1 MALKLPLESL
11 DRCFQAVIPGMFTT
25 ASLDGE
31 PNMIAVSYVH
41 RIDDKHVAISRQFFR
56 KTHANLQENPRAR
69 VALMDPMT
77 MDTYRLSLRF
87 DHEETSGPIFEHMSA
102 RIDAAASMTGMHG
115 VFRLQAAIVFEVTD
129 VEHVPGVFKT
139 SGQAAPRETGL
150 AAIDSLTQ
158 LRVLRRISDLVR
170 STENAE
176 VLLDAVLGILAED
189 LGFEH
194 SMILMLD
201 ETGERLFTLAS
212 RGYSESGIGAEV
224 RVGEG
229 FIGTVAQSRRLMR
242 VSSVQRARLYA
253 EAVRSS
259 VDKAPKDD
267 VPLPGLANAESQLA
281 IPLVVKDELL
291 GVLAVESPRP
301 MGYGDREE
309 AFLEVVAGHVAL
321 GLKSAMRVDE
331 PDIPSER
338 TRVEK
343 ESEKPIRH
351 FVFYPKDDCVFVDG
365 NYLVRNVPGKILW
378 KLLDAHVNAG
388 RSEFT
393 NRELRLDASLGL
405 PTLRMNLESRLIL
418 LKKRLAERCPDVKI
432 VPTGRGRFAIELA
445 CALKLDV
452 KD

>member
-1 MALKLPLESL
+1 MALTIPLEKL
-11 DRCFQAVIPGMFTT
+11 DRCFQAVIPGMLTT

-41 RIDDKHVAISRQFFR
+41 RIDEARVAISRQFLK
-56 KTHANLQENPRAR
+56 KTHSNLAQNPRAL
-69 VALMDPMT
+69 VAVMDPLT
-77 MDTYRLSLRF
+77 METYRLSLRF
-87 DHEETSGPIFEHMSA
+87 DHEETSGPIFEHMAA
-102 RIDAAASMTGMHG
+102 RIDAAAAMTGMHG
-115 VFRLQAAIVFEVTD
+115 VFRLQAAIVFDVTS
-129 VEHVPGVFKT
+129 VEQIPGVVQRT
-139 SGQAAPRETGL
+139 IDSVAAKQTGL

-170 STENAE
+170 CAENAE
-176 VLLDAVLGILAED
+176 VLLDSVLGILEDD
-189 LGFEH
+189 LGFLH

-212 RGYSESGIGAEV
+212 RGYQESGIGAEV

-229 FIGTVAQSRRLMR
+229 FIGTVAQSRRLLR
-242 VSSVQRARLYA
+242 VSSIIRARMYA

-259 VDKAPKDD
+259 VAKAPHDE

-281 IPLVVKDELL
+281 IPLLVKDELL
-291 GVLAVESPRP
+291 GVLAVESTRP
-301 MGYGDREE
+301 VNYGEREE

-321 GLKSAMRVDE
+321 GLKGAMRVD
-331 PDIPSER
+331 
-338 TRVEK
+338 VELDEAEK
-343 ESEKPIRH
+343 KSEKPIRH
-351 FVFYPKDDCVFVDG
+351 FVFYANDDCIFVDG

-378 KLLDAHVNAG
+378 KLLEAHVNAG

-393 NRELRLDASLGL
+393 NRELRLDESLGL
-405 PTLRMNLESRLIL
+405 PALRMNLESRLIL

-445 CALKLDV
+445 CAAKLEV
-452 KD
+452 KT